1 MRDYKSYFI
10 IEEVPE
16 IVYKGLTNADIIRL
30 WTGQDAVMEEVPGTE
45 FELWDGAICGRNLEF
60 DPGRKIVQQWYFGDS
75 EPSIVTIILHP
86 HKKGTSVELRHTHI
100 PDEDYENMVEGWNDV
115 YFAGLQDFYGPGE

>member
-75 EPSIVTIILHP
+75 APSIVTIILHP